1 MRRTCHL
8 KSFLFPW
15 ICKVYTVYIV
25 YTTYIIYLY
34 TCIVLYGVVYHL
46 TFFLPCLLTRQ
57 SQPWILLVF
66 FARPFEDS
74 SFQHLGGGYQLTEGE
89 FVAAGERCMGTSFI
103 FFLAL
108 MMFPELF
115 FNQIAPKNWIS
126 KAGLKMKHRKEQV
139 CEARTQSIVS
149 FKMKRWPSRMNH
161 TVLLLFRLHQWV
173 SWGVGCIFFLSGKP
187 LRFREDLIIASQGF
201 SGRQQIWKRCWKNMN
216 KLFFSWFNYC
226 RSRPLKTEME
236 PENHHFP

>member
-1 MRRTCHL
+1 M
-8 KSFLFPW
+8 
-15 ICKVYTVYIV
+15 
-25 YTTYIIYLY
+25 
-34 TCIVLYGVVYHL
+34 YHL

-89 FVAAGERCMGTSFI
+89 FVAVAGERCMGTSFI

-126 KAGLKMKHRKEQV
+126 KVGLKMKHQKKQV
-139 CEARTQSIVS
+139 CEARTQKHCFFQDETLTITNESHS
-149 FKMKRWPSRMNH
+149 FATFSAAPVGELGRWVHLFLQRETS
-161 TVLLLFRLHQWV
+161 TVQGGSNYSFTGLFGPATNLEEMLKEYEQTVFFVIQLL
-173 SWGVGCIFFLSGKP
+173 
-187 LRFREDLIIASQGF
+187 
-201 SGRQQIWKRCWKNMN
+201 
-216 KLFFSWFNYC
+216 
-226 RSRPLKTEME
+226 
-236 PENHHFP
+236 